1 MNSHFENY
9 REPKICAKWRLP
21 VQSSNDR
28 EVIYPNRMRYFLSAS
43 CVWQLQLFLSWIM
56 WLTVL
61 YLLSLCL
68 IFLFGLQWCFSAN
81 RLITVTCH
89 WIQMESK
96 KHGSTRT
103 VQSSQLNEL
112 TVTIRKK
119 TITKKK
125 NASFTVH
132 FMLNYLGLWLGG
144 LKHQ

>member
-1 MNSHFENY
+1 MKTIENL
-9 REPKICAKWRLP
+9 KICAKWRLA

-125 NASFTVH
+125 CLFHNTFYAKLSGFVVGRSQTPV
-132 FMLNYLGLWLGG
+132 G
-144 LKHQ
+144 